1 MQEKST
7 LELEIVS
14 SSLWASNF
22 VPMLYCAWFCMLPS
36 LRYSPDWHPR
46 NFCLLLWVVEFSLFP
61 VFWLFFVPQ
70 LFRRSRIDAAWS
82 IDALSSVS
90 LEVCEIFLHQ
100 QGNLAS
106 PLFQLIFVPIFFI
119 ESCLQLIFLYYAIY
133 FLSLCYLI
141 YIICFLWCSLIY
153 VICFLWFILSDFILF
168 YSPTSLS

>member
-90 LEVCEIFLHQ
+90 LEVCEFLLHQ

-119 ESCLQLIFLYYAIY
+119 ESCLQLIFLYYVSY
-133 FLSLCYLI
+133 FLILCYLFSFIMLFNLYYLFSLMFFDLCYLFSLI
-141 YIICFLWCSLIY
+141 YII
-153 VICFLWFILSDFILF
+153 
-168 YSPTSLS
+168 